1 VTIMHPTAYRR
12 VASMS
17 MGEDHVEGIMS
28 SPVVH
33 VAPHATVAQAP
44 RTMID
49 RDIGA
54 VVVVEGRSVVG
65 VFTER
70 DLTTRLL
77 DDEDLIDREVGEV
90 MSTPVTTVTPT
101 DEVVFI
107 FRLMTEKGIRRLPVI
122 DGGLLVG
129 IVTERDLLRW
139 VDAVATSPPA
149 SQQIRPGPAED

>member
-1 VTIMHPTAYRR
+1 MHPILNGK

-17 MGEDHVEGIMS
+17 VEEDHVKGIMS

-33 VAPHATVAQAP
+33 VAPHATVSQAL

-54 VVVVEGRSVVG
+54 VVVVDGTSAVG

-70 DLTTRLL
+70 DLTRRLL
-77 DDEDLIDREVGEV
+77 DDEDLLDREVGEV
-90 MSTPVTTVTPT
+90 MSTPITTVRPS

-107 FRLMTEKGIRRLPVI
+107 FRLMTEQGIRRLPVI
-122 DGGLLVG
+122 DDGLLVG

-149 SQQIRPGPAED
+149 SHQ

>member
-1 VTIMHPTAYRR
+1 
-12 VASMS
+12 
-17 MGEDHVEGIMS
+17 MS

-33 VAPHATVAQAP
+33 VAPHATVAQAL

-49 RDIGA
+49 HDIGA
-54 VVVVEGRSVVG
+54 VVDGASVVG

-70 DLTTRLL
+70 DLTRRLL
-77 DDEDLIDREVGEV
+77 DDKDLLDRTVGEV
-90 MSTPVTTVTPT
+90 MSTPVTTVNPD

-129 IVTERDLLRW
+129 IITERDLLRW

-149 SQQIRPGPAED
+149 SQQTRMAAPETDE

>member
-1 VTIMHPTAYRR
+1 
-12 VASMS
+12 MS
-17 MGEDHVEGIMS
+17 VEADEDHVKGIMS

-33 VAPHATVAQAP
+33 VAPHATVAQAL

-49 RDIGA
+49 SDIGA
-54 VVVVEGRSVVG
+54 VVVVDGTSAVG

-70 DLTTRLL
+70 DLTRRLL
-77 DDEDLIDREVGEV
+77 DDEDLLDREVGEV
-90 MSTPVTTVTPT
+90 MSTPVTTVSPT

-122 DGGLLVG
+122 DDGQLVG

-139 VDAVATSPPA
+139 VDAVATSPPS
-149 SQQIRPGPAED
+149 SQ

>member
-1 VTIMHPTAYRR
+1 MSGEEDR
-12 VASMS
+12 VQ
-17 MGEDHVEGIMS
+17 GIMS
-28 SPVVH
+28 SPVIH
-33 VAPHATVAQAP
+33 VAPHASVAQAL
-44 RTMID
+44 RAMID

-54 VVVVEGRSVVG
+54 VVVVDGASAVG

-70 DLTTRLL
+70 DLTRRLL
-77 DDEDLIDREVGEV
+77 DDEDLLDREVGDV
-90 MSTPVTTVTPT
+90 MSTPVTTAHPA

-122 DGGLLVG
+122 DGGALVG

-149 SQQIRPGPAED
+149 SK

>member
-1 VTIMHPTAYRR
+1 MMHPTVFRK

-17 MGEDHVEGIMS
+17 MDEDRVEGIMS

-33 VAPHATVAQAP
+33 VAPHATVAQAL
-44 RTMID
+44 RTMLD
-49 RDIGA
+49 HDIGA
-54 VVVVEGRSVVG
+54 VVVVDGESVVG

-70 DLTTRLL
+70 DLTKRLL
-77 DDEDLIDREVGEV
+77 DDEALLDRELNEV
-90 MSTPVTTVTPT
+90 MSTPVTTVNPA

-107 FRLMTEKGIRRLPVI
+107 FRLMTEKRIRRLPVI

-139 VDAVATSPPA
+139 VDAVATSPPG
-149 SQQIRPGPAED
+149 S

>member
-1 VTIMHPTAYRR
+1 MYPTVYRK
-12 VASMS
+12 VASMAVE
-17 MGEDHVEGIMS
+17 EDHVKGIMS
-28 SPVVH
+28 SPVIH
-33 VAPHATVAQAP
+33 VAPHATVAQAL

-49 RDIGA
+49 HDIGA
-54 VVVVEGRSVVG
+54 VIVVDGESVVG

-70 DLTTRLL
+70 DLTRRLL
-77 DDEDLIDREVGEV
+77 DDEDLLDREVGEV
-90 MSTPVTTVTPT
+90 MSTPVTTVNPA

-149 SQQIRPGPAED
+149 SQQGRPGPQG

>member
-1 VTIMHPTAYRR
+1 ME
-12 VASMS
+12 
-17 MGEDHVEGIMS
+17 EDHVGGIMS

-33 VAPHATVAQAP
+33 VGPDATVAQAL

-49 RDIGA
+49 HDIGA
-54 VVVVEGRSVVG
+54 VIVVDEGSVIG

-70 DLTTRLL
+70 DLTRRLL
-77 DDEDLIDREVGEV
+77 DDEGLLDRKVGEV
-90 MSTPVTTVTPT
+90 MSTPVTTVNLA

-107 FRLMTEKGIRRLPVI
+107 FHLMTEQGIRRLPVI
-122 DGGLLVG
+122 DGGRLAG

-149 SQQIRPGPAED
+149 S

>member
-1 VTIMHPTAYRR
+1 MMHPTVDRK

-17 MGEDHVEGIMS
+17 LEEDHVRGIMS

-33 VAPHATVAQAP
+33 VAPHATVAQAL
-44 RTMID
+44 RVMID
-49 RDIGA
+49 RNIGA
-54 VVVVEGRSVVG
+54 VVVVDGASAVG

-70 DLTTRLL
+70 DLTKGLL
-77 DDEDLIDREVGEV
+77 DDKDLLDREVGEV
-90 MSTPVTTVTPT
+90 MSTPVTTVSPN

-107 FRLMTEKGIRRLPVI
+107 FHLMTEKGIRRLPVI
-122 DGGLLVG
+122 DDGQLVG

-149 SQQIRPGPAED
+149 SE